1 MGPTRREFMRGLGV
15 TLASLLATRCQ
26 PTCYVP
32 VMETVAPSGSLSSN
46 WREARKLW
54 YDLDLLARDA
64 HDYER
69 GEATLAR
76 LIDGHSAALAKL
88 QQTGEIDAAIAT
100 DLQAAFEGAAYHVWR
115 SNAPMTC
122 YMFMAGPGHEANV
135 DLALQADLLQELA
148 SRSEIDE
155 ATVQRIRDAIERDV
169 AIMAMPFEEQ
179 QTLVQAAIQAGG
191 GNHPSL
197 ADLDL
202 DIPPD
207 VVTAAEMLV
216 ELLLGRP

>member
-122 YMFMAGPGHEANV
+122 YVFMPGLQVEASS
-135 DLALQADLLQELA
+135 DLALQAELLEEMA
-148 SRSEIDE
+148 
-155 ATVQRIRDAIERDV
+155 ARDV

-179 QTLVQAAIQAGG
+179 QALVQAAIQAGG